1 MSNNPHVLIV
11 GAGFGGLG
19 VAEELAHVP
28 VDVTLIDRHNYHT
41 FQPLLYQVATSLLN
55 AEDVGA
61 PVRSLFRHQDNV
73 TFRMAT
79 VTGVDIPS
87 HRIQLEDGNQIAY
100 DYLVLAGG
108 ATVNYFNTPG
118 AAEHA
123 FPLYTLMNAVTL
135 RNKILERFEAADRDS
150 ALIEDGVLNFVIV
163 GSGPTGVEIAGAL
176 SDLFYNLLPRDYHQL
191 ATERPRV
198 IIVEKGKEVL
208 APFKDN
214 LRKYAKEELEE
225 RRVEV
230 RLGETVAEVGPTFVR
245 LKSGE
250 EIKTHTLIWAAGV
263 KANPL
268 ADNLGLPQG
277 PGARVRLTPDLSVPD
292 HPEIFV
298 VGDMGEVA
306 SEGKLLPQL
315 GSVAMQ
321 SGEHVGRQ
329 IARRIAGEETQAF
342 KYWDKG
348 FMATIGRGSA
358 VVEFPN
364 QRTLHGPLAYFAW
377 LGVHLA
383 LLNGTRNRI
392 ETLWNWGWSA
402 LTHDRAARI
411 IIEREEETQSVT
423 QSGAGGVTPVPR
435 SGDLGASGC
444 NGPLAELG

>member
-1 MSNNPHVLIV
+1 MSNTRHVAIV

-19 VAEELAHVP
+19 VAEQLGHVP
-28 VDVTLIDRHNYHT
+28 VEVTLIDRHNYHT

-61 PVRSLFRHQDNV
+61 PVRSMFRHQDNV

-79 VTGVDIPS
+79 VTGIDTAGQN
-87 HRIQLEDGNQIAY
+87 IQLDDGQKISY
-100 DYLVLAGG
+100 EYLVLAGG

-123 FPLYTLMNAVTL
+123 FPLYTLANAIKL
-135 RNKILERFEAADRDS
+135 RNRILERFEAADRNP
-150 ALIEDGVLNFVIV
+150 ALIEDGALNFVIV
-163 GSGPTGVEIAGAL
+163 GAGPTGVETAGAL
-176 SDLFYNLLPRDYHQL
+176 SDLFYNLLPRDYHDL
-191 ATERPRV
+191 ATEKARV
-198 IIVEKGKEVL
+198 ILVEMGKEVL

-214 LRKYAKEELEE
+214 LRTYAKQELEQ

-230 RLGETVAEVGPTFVR
+230 RLEQAVAEVGGTFVR

-250 EIKTHTLIWAAGV
+250 EIKAHTLIWAAGV
-263 KANPL
+263 RANPL
-268 ADNLGLPQG
+268 ADMLKSPLGRGGRIKLN
-277 PGARVRLTPDLSVPD
+277 PDLSVLD

-306 SEGKLLPQL
+306 SDGNVLPQL

-329 IARRIAGEETQAF
+329 IARRLHGDPGQPF

-348 FMATIGRGSA
+348 FMATIGRGAA

-364 QRTLHGPLAYFAW
+364 KRTLDGPLAYFAW

-383 LLNGTRNRI
+383 LLSGIRNRI

-411 IIEREEETQSVT
+411 IIESK
-423 QSGAGGVTPVPR
+423 
-435 SGDLGASGC
+435 DD
-444 NGPLAELG
+444 ELKT

>member
-1 MSNNPHVLIV
+1 MGNTPHVAIV

-19 VAEELAHVP
+19 VAEQLDHVP
-28 VDVTLIDRHNYHT
+28 VEVTLIDQHNYHT

-79 VTGVDIPS
+79 VTGVDMPG
-87 HRIQLEDGNQIAY
+87 HTIQLKDGTQISY

-108 ATVNYFNTPG
+108 TTVNYFNTPG

-123 FPLYTLMNAVTL
+123 FPLYTLMNAVKL
-135 RNKILERFEAADRDS
+135 RNRILERFEATDRDP
-150 ALIEDGVLNFVIV
+150 ALIDDGALNFVIV
-163 GSGPTGVEIAGAL
+163 GAGPTGVETAGAL

-191 ATERPRV
+191 ATEKAR
-198 IIVEKGKEVL
+198 IIMVEMGKEVL

-214 LRKYAKEELEE
+214 LRAYAKEELER

-230 RLGETVAEVGPTFVR
+230 RLGEAVAEVGSTFVR

-250 EIKTHTLIWAAGV
+250 EIKAHTLIWAAGV
-263 KANPL
+263 RANPL
-268 ADNLGLPQG
+268 ADMLGLPQG
-277 PGARVRLTPDLSVPD
+277 RGGRIKLNPDLSVPD

-298 VGDMGEVA
+298 VGDMGEVT
-306 SEGKLLPQL
+306 SDGKVLPQL

-321 SGEHVGRQ
+321 SGEHGGRQ
-329 IARRIAGEETQAF
+329 IARRLHGEPGQPF
-342 KYWDKG
+342 RYWDKG
-348 FMATIGRGSA
+348 FMATIGRGAA
-358 VVEFPN
+358 VVELPN
-364 QRTLHGPLAYFAW
+364 KLTLHGPLAYFAW

-383 LLNGTRNRI
+383 LLSGMRNRI

-411 IIEREEETQSVT
+411 IIESKDDEVKNATDP
-423 QSGAGGVTPVPR
+423 AH
-435 SGDLGASGC
+435 
-444 NGPLAELG
+444 

>member
-1 MSNNPHVLIV
+1 MSNTLHVVIV

-19 VAEELAHVP
+19 VAEQLAHVP
-28 VDVTLIDRHNYHT
+28 VEATLIDQHDYHT

-61 PVRSLFRHQDNV
+61 PIRGLFRHQDNV
-73 TFRMAT
+73 TFHMAT
-79 VTGVDIPS
+79 VTQVDMPG
-87 HRIQLEDGNQIAY
+87 HKIQLSDGKHVSY

-123 FPLYTLMNAVTL
+123 FPLYTLMNAVKL
-135 RNKILERFEAADRDS
+135 RNRILERFEAADRDPT
-150 ALIEDGVLNFVIV
+150 LIEDGALNFVIV
-163 GSGPTGVEIAGAL
+163 GAGPTGVETAGAL

-191 ATERPRV
+191 ATEKARV
-198 IIVEKGKEVL
+198 IIVEMGKEVL

-214 LRKYAKEELEE
+214 LRSYAKEELER

-230 RLGETVAEVGPTFVR
+230 RLGEAVAEVGPTFVR

-250 EIKTHTLIWAAGV
+250 EIQAHTLIWAAGV
-263 KANPL
+263 RANSL
-268 ADNLGLPQG
+268 ADLLGLPQG
-277 PGARVRLTPDLSVPD
+277 RGGRVKLNPDLSVPD

-306 SEGKLLPQL
+306 SEGEVLPQL

-329 IARRIAGEETQAF
+329 IARRLAGELGQPF

-348 FMATIGRGSA
+348 FMATIGRGAA
-358 VVEFPN
+358 VVELPN
-364 QRTLHGPLAYFAW
+364 KLTLHGPLAYFAW

-383 LLNGTRNRI
+383 LLSGMRNRI

-411 IIEREEETQSVT
+411 IIESK
-423 QSGAGGVTPVPR
+423 
-435 SGDLGASGC
+435 DD
-444 NGPLAELG
+444 

>member
-1 MSNNPHVLIV
+1 MSNTPHVAIV

-19 VAEELAHVP
+19 VAEQLSHVP
-28 VDVTLIDRHNYHT
+28 VEITLIDQHNYHT

-61 PVRSLFRHQDNV
+61 PVRSIFRHQENV

-79 VTGVDIPS
+79 VTGIDVPG
-87 HRIQLEDGNQIAY
+87 HKIQLNDGNQISY
-100 DYLVLAGG
+100 DYLVLAAG

-123 FPLYTLMNAVTL
+123 LPLYTLMNALKL
-135 RNKILERFEAADRDS
+135 RNRVLERFEAADRDPT
-150 ALIEDGVLNFVIV
+150 LIEDGGLNFVIV
-163 GSGPTGVEIAGAL
+163 GAGPTGVETAGAL

-191 ATERPRV
+191 ATQKARI
-198 IIVEKGKEVL
+198 IIVDRGKEVL

-214 LRKYAKEELEE
+214 LRAYAKEELER

-230 RLGETVAEVGPTFVR
+230 RLGEAVAEVGPTFVR
-245 LKSGE
+245 LNSGE
-250 EIKTHTLIWAAGV
+250 KIKAHTLIWAAGV
-263 KANPL
+263 RANPL
-268 ADNLGLPQG
+268 ADVLGVPQG
-277 PGARVRLTPDLSVPD
+277 HGGRIKVDADLSVPD

-298 VGDMGEVA
+298 AGDIGEVT
-306 SEGKLLPQL
+306 SDGKVLPQL

-329 IARRIAGEETQAF
+329 IARGLQGNPGQPF

-348 FMATIGRGSA
+348 FMATIGRGAA
-358 VVEFPN
+358 VVELPN
-364 QRTLHGPLAYFAW
+364 KGTLHGPLAYFAW

-383 LLNGTRNRI
+383 LLSGMRNRI

-411 IIEREEETQSVT
+411 IIESKDDEVRRV
-423 QSGAGGVTPVPR
+423 
-435 SGDLGASGC
+435 
-444 NGPLAELG
+444 

>member
-1 MSNNPHVLIV
+1 MSNTLHVVIV

-19 VAEELAHVP
+19 VAEQLAHVP
-28 VDVTLIDRHNYHT
+28 VEVTLIDQHDYHT

-61 PVRSLFRHQDNV
+61 PIRGLFRHQDNV
-73 TFRMAT
+73 TFHMAT
-79 VTGVDIPS
+79 VTQVDMPG
-87 HRIQLEDGNQIAY
+87 HKIQLSDGKHVSY

-123 FPLYTLMNAVTL
+123 FPLYTLMNAVKL
-135 RNKILERFEAADRDS
+135 RSRILERFEAADRDPT
-150 ALIEDGVLNFVIV
+150 LIEEGALNFVIV
-163 GSGPTGVEIAGAL
+163 GAGPTGVETAGAL

-191 ATERPRV
+191 ATEKARV
-198 IIVEKGKEVL
+198 IIVERGKEVL

-214 LRKYAKEELEE
+214 LRSYAKEELER

-230 RLGETVAEVGPTFVR
+230 RLGEAVAEVGPTFVR

-250 EIKTHTLIWAAGV
+250 EIQAHTLIWAAGV
-263 KANPL
+263 LANPL
-268 ADNLGLPQG
+268 ADLLGLPQG
-277 PGARVRLTPDLSVPD
+277 RGGRVKLNPDLSVPD

-306 SEGKLLPQL
+306 SDGEVLPQL

-329 IARRIAGEETQAF
+329 IARRVAGEPGQPF

-348 FMATIGRGSA
+348 FMATIGRGAA
-358 VVEFPN
+358 VVELPN
-364 QRTLHGPLAYFAW
+364 KLTLHGPLAYFAW

-383 LLNGTRNRI
+383 LLSGMRNRI

-411 IIEREEETQSVT
+411 IIESKDDEVKN
-423 QSGAGGVTPVPR
+423 P
-435 SGDLGASGC
+435 
-444 NGPLAELG
+444 

>member
-1 MSNNPHVLIV
+1 MSKPSHVVIV

-19 VAEELAHVP
+19 AAEQLAHVP
-28 VDVTLIDRHNYHT
+28 VEVTLIDRHNYHT

-61 PVRSLFRHQDNV
+61 PVRSMFRHQENV

-79 VTGVDIPS
+79 VTGVDVPDHKIK
-87 HRIQLEDGNQIAY
+87 LEDGSLINY

-108 ATVNYFNTPG
+108 TIVNYFNTPG
-118 AAEHA
+118 AVEHA

-135 RNKILERFEAADRDS
+135 RNRILERFEAADRDPT
-150 ALIEDGVLNFVIV
+150 LIKDGALNFVIV
-163 GSGPTGVEIAGAL
+163 GAGPTGVETAGAL
-176 SDLFYNLLPRDYHQL
+176 SDLFYNLLPYDYHHL
-191 ATERPRV
+191 STEMARV
-198 IIVEKGKEVL
+198 IIVEMGKEVL

-230 RLGETVAEVGPTFVR
+230 RLGEAVKEVGPTFVR
-245 LKSGE
+245 LESGE
-250 EIKTHTLIWAAGV
+250 KIKAHTLIWAAGV
-263 KANPL
+263 RANPL
-268 ADNLGLPQG
+268 ADILGLPQG
-277 PGARVRLTPDLSVPD
+277 RGGRIKLNPDLSVPE

-306 SEGKLLPQL
+306 SKGKVLPQL

-321 SGEHVGRQ
+321 SGDHVAQQ
-329 IARRIAGEETQAF
+329 ISRRLAGEPTQPF

-348 FMATIGRGSA
+348 FMATIGRGAA

-364 QRTLHGPLAYFAW
+364 KKTLHGQLAYSAW

-383 LLNGTRNRI
+383 LLSGMRNRI

-411 IIEREEETQSVT
+411 IIDAKDDQAKTR
-423 QSGAGGVTPVPR
+423 
-435 SGDLGASGC
+435 
-444 NGPLAELG
+444 GPA

>member
-1 MSNNPHVLIV
+1 MSNTLHVVIV

-19 VAEELAHVP
+19 VAEQLAHVP
-28 VDVTLIDRHNYHT
+28 VEVTLIDQHDYHT

-55 AEDVGA
+55 AEDMGA
-61 PVRSLFRHQDNV
+61 PIRGLFRHQDNV
-73 TFRMAT
+73 TFHMAT
-79 VTGVDIPS
+79 VTQVDMPG
-87 HRIQLEDGNQIAY
+87 HKIQLSDGKHVSY

-123 FPLYTLMNAVTL
+123 FPLYTLMNAVKL
-135 RNKILERFEAADRDS
+135 RNRILERFEAADRDPT
-150 ALIEDGVLNFVIV
+150 LIEDGALNFVIV
-163 GSGPTGVEIAGAL
+163 GAGPTGVETAGAL

-191 ATERPRV
+191 ATQKARV
-198 IIVEKGKEVL
+198 IIVEMGKEVL

-214 LRKYAKEELEE
+214 LRSYAKEELEQ

-230 RLGETVAEVGPTFVR
+230 RLGEAVAEVGPTFVR

-250 EIKTHTLIWAAGV
+250 EIQAHTLIWAAGV
-263 KANPL
+263 RANSL
-268 ADNLGLPQG
+268 ADLLGLPQG
-277 PGARVRLTPDLSVPD
+277 RGGRVKLNPDLSVPD

-306 SEGKLLPQL
+306 SDGEVLPQL

-329 IARRIAGEETQAF
+329 IARRVAGEPGQPF

-348 FMATIGRGSA
+348 FMATIGRGAA
-358 VVEFPN
+358 VVELPN
-364 QRTLHGPLAYFAW
+364 KLTLHGPLAYFAW

-383 LLNGTRNRI
+383 LLSGMRNRI

-411 IIEREEETQSVT
+411 IIESKDDEVKN
-423 QSGAGGVTPVPR
+423 A
-435 SGDLGASGC
+435 
-444 NGPLAELG
+444 

>member
-1 MSNNPHVLIV
+1 MSNTPHVAIV
-11 GAGFGGLG
+11 GAGFGGLE
-19 VAEELAHVP
+19 VAEQLAHVP
-28 VDVTLIDRHNYHT
+28 VEVTLIDRHNYHT

-61 PVRSLFRHQDNV
+61 PVRSMFRHQDNV

-79 VTGVDIPS
+79 VTGVDVAG
-87 HRIQLEDGNQIAY
+87 HTIQLEDGKQISY

-123 FPLYTLMNAVTL
+123 FPLYTLMDAVKL
-135 RNKILERFEAADRDS
+135 RNRILERFEAADRNP
-150 ALIEDGVLNFVIV
+150 ALIEDGALNFVIV
-163 GSGPTGVEIAGAL
+163 GAGPTGVETAGAL
-176 SDLFYNLLPRDYHQL
+176 SDLFYNLLPHDYHQL
-191 ATERPRV
+191 ATEKARV
-198 IIVEKGKEVL
+198 IIVEMGKEVL

-214 LRKYAKEELEE
+214 LRAYAKEELEQ

-230 RLGETVAEVGPTFVR
+230 RLGEAVAEVGPTFVR

-250 EIKTHTLIWAAGV
+250 EIKAHTLIWAAGV
-263 KANPL
+263 RANPL
-268 ADNLGLPQG
+268 ADVLGLPQG
-277 PGARVRLTPDLSVPD
+277 RGGRIKLNPDLSVPD

-306 SEGKLLPQL
+306 SDGKVLPQL

-329 IARRIAGEETQAF
+329 IARRLHGEPTQPF

-348 FMATIGRGSA
+348 FMATIGRGAA

-364 QRTLHGPLAYFAW
+364 KRTLHGPLAYFAW
-377 LGVHLA
+377 LGVHLT
-383 LLNGTRNRI
+383 LLSGMRNRI

-411 IIEREEETQSVT
+411 IIESK
-423 QSGAGGVTPVPR
+423 
-435 SGDLGASGC
+435 DD
-444 NGPLAELG
+444 ELKIT

>member
-1 MSNNPHVLIV
+1 MSNTLHVVIV

-19 VAEELAHVP
+19 VAEQLAHVP
-28 VDVTLIDRHNYHT
+28 VEVTLIDQHDYHT

-61 PVRSLFRHQDNV
+61 PVRGLFRHQDNV
-73 TFRMAT
+73 TFHMAT
-79 VTGVDIPS
+79 VTQVDMPG
-87 HRIQLEDGNQIAY
+87 HKIQLSDGKHVSY

-108 ATVNYFNTPG
+108 ASVNYFNTPG

-123 FPLYTLMNAVTL
+123 FPLYTLMNAVKL
-135 RNKILERFEAADRDS
+135 RSRILERFEAADRDPTLVEEG
-150 ALIEDGVLNFVIV
+150 ALNFVIV
-163 GSGPTGVEIAGAL
+163 GAGPTGVETAGAL

-191 ATERPRV
+191 ATEKARV
-198 IIVEKGKEVL
+198 IIVEMGKDVL

-214 LRKYAKEELEE
+214 LRSYAKEELER

-230 RLGETVAEVGPTFVR
+230 RLGEAVAEVGPTFVR

-250 EIKTHTLIWAAGV
+250 EIQAHTLIWAAGV
-263 KANPL
+263 RANPL
-268 ADNLGLPQG
+268 ADLLGLPQG
-277 PGARVRLTPDLSVPD
+277 RGGRVKLNPDLSVPD

-306 SEGKLLPQL
+306 SDGEVLPQL

-329 IARRIAGEETQAF
+329 IARRVAGEPGQPF

-348 FMATIGRGSA
+348 FMATIGRGAA
-358 VVEFPN
+358 VVELPN
-364 QRTLHGPLAYFAW
+364 KLTLHGPLAYFAW

-383 LLNGTRNRI
+383 LLSGMRNRI

-411 IIEREEETQSVT
+411 IIESKDDEVKN
-423 QSGAGGVTPVPR
+423 A
-435 SGDLGASGC
+435 
-444 NGPLAELG
+444 

>member
-1 MSNNPHVLIV
+1 MSSTRHVAIV

-19 VAEELAHVP
+19 VAEQLGHVP
-28 VDVTLIDRHNYHT
+28 VEVTLIDRHNYHT

-61 PVRSLFRHQDNV
+61 PVRSMFRHQDNV
-73 TFRMAT
+73 TFRMAM
-79 VTGVDIPS
+79 VTAIDAAGQN
-87 HRIQLEDGNQIAY
+87 IQLDDGKQISY

-123 FPLYTLMNAVTL
+123 FPLYTLTNAVKL
-135 RNKILERFEAADRDS
+135 RNRILERFEAADRDP
-150 ALIEDGVLNFVIV
+150 ALIEGGALNFVIV
-163 GSGPTGVEIAGAL
+163 GAGPTGVETAGAL
-176 SDLFYNLLPRDYHQL
+176 SDLFYNLLPHDYHQL
-191 ATERPRV
+191 ATEKARV
-198 IIVEKGKEVL
+198 IIVEMGKEVL

-214 LRKYAKEELEE
+214 LRAYAKEQLEQ
-225 RRVEV
+225 RRVEL
-230 RLGETVAEVGPTFVR
+230 RLEQAVAEVGGTFVR

-250 EIKTHTLIWAAGV
+250 EIKAHTLIWAAGV
-263 KANPL
+263 RANPL
-268 ADNLGLPQG
+268 ADMLKSPQG
-277 PGARVRLTPDLSVPD
+277 RGGRIKLNPDLSVPD

-306 SEGKLLPQL
+306 SDGKVLPQL

-329 IARRIAGEETQAF
+329 IARRLQGEPAQPF

-364 QRTLHGPLAYFAW
+364 KRTLDGPLAYFAW

-383 LLNGTRNRI
+383 LLSGIRNRI

-411 IIEREEETQSVT
+411 IIESK
-423 QSGAGGVTPVPR
+423 
-435 SGDLGASGC
+435 DD
-444 NGPLAELG
+444 ELKIT

>member
-1 MSNNPHVLIV
+1 MGNTPHVAIV

-19 VAEELAHVP
+19 VAEQLDHVP
-28 VDVTLIDRHNYHT
+28 VEVTLIDQHNYHT

-79 VTGVDIPS
+79 VTGVDMPG
-87 HRIQLEDGNQIAY
+87 HKIQLKDGTQISY

-108 ATVNYFNTPG
+108 TTVNYFNTPG

-123 FPLYTLMNAVTL
+123 FPLYTLMNAVKL
-135 RNKILERFEAADRDS
+135 RNRILERFEATDRDP
-150 ALIEDGVLNFVIV
+150 ALIDDGALNFVIV
-163 GSGPTGVEIAGAL
+163 GAGPTGVETAGAL

-191 ATERPRV
+191 ATEKAR
-198 IIVEKGKEVL
+198 IIMVEMGKEVL

-214 LRKYAKEELEE
+214 LRAYAKEELER

-230 RLGETVAEVGPTFVR
+230 RLGEAVAEVGSTFVR

-250 EIKTHTLIWAAGV
+250 EIKAHTLIWAAGV
-263 KANPL
+263 RANPL
-268 ADNLGLPQG
+268 ADMLGLPQG
-277 PGARVRLTPDLSVPD
+277 RGGRIKLNPDLSVPD

-298 VGDMGEVA
+298 VGDMGEVT
-306 SEGKLLPQL
+306 SDGKVLPQL

-329 IARRIAGEETQAF
+329 IARSLHGDPGQPFR
-342 KYWDKG
+342 YWDKG
-348 FMATIGRGSA
+348 FMATIGRGAA
-358 VVEFPN
+358 VVELPN
-364 QRTLHGPLAYFAW
+364 KLTLHGPLAYFAW

-383 LLNGTRNRI
+383 LLSGMRNRI

-411 IIEREEETQSVT
+411 IFESKEDEVK
-423 QSGAGGVTPVPR
+423 
-435 SGDLGASGC
+435 DASD
-444 NGPLAELG
+444 PAH

>member
-1 MSNNPHVLIV
+1 MSNTPHVAIV

-19 VAEELAHVP
+19 VAEQLDHVP
-28 VDVTLIDRHNYHT
+28 VEVTLIDQHNYHT
-41 FQPLLYQVATSLLN
+41 FQPLLYQVATSELN

-79 VTGVDIPS
+79 VTGIDVSS
-87 HRIQLEDGNQIAY
+87 HKIQLEDGNKISY

-108 ATVNYFNTPG
+108 TTVNYFNTPG

-123 FPLYTLMNAVTL
+123 FPLYTVMNAVKL
-135 RNKILERFEAADRDS
+135 RNRILERFEAADRDP
-150 ALIEDGVLNFVIV
+150 ALIQDGALNFVIV
-163 GSGPTGVEIAGAL
+163 GAGPTGVETAGAL

-191 ATERPRV
+191 ATEKARV
-198 IIVEKGKEVL
+198 VMVERGNEVL

-214 LRKYAKEELEE
+214 LRAYAKEELEK
-225 RRVEV
+225 RRVEL
-230 RLGETVAEVGPTFVR
+230 RLGEAVAEVEPTFVR

-250 EIKTHTLIWAAGV
+250 EIKAHTLIWAAGV
-263 KANPL
+263 RANPL
-268 ADNLGLPQG
+268 ADMLGLPQG
-277 PGARVRLTPDLSVPD
+277 HGGRIKLNPDLSVPD

-306 SEGKLLPQL
+306 SDGRVLPQL

-329 IARRIAGEETQAF
+329 IARRLHGAAGQPF

-348 FMATIGRGSA
+348 FMATIGRGAA
-358 VVEFPN
+358 VVELPN
-364 QRTLHGPLAYFAW
+364 KGTLHGPLAYFAW

-383 LLNGTRNRI
+383 LLSGMRNRI

-411 IIEREEETQSVT
+411 IIESK
-423 QSGAGGVTPVPR
+423 
-435 SGDLGASGC
+435 DD
-444 NGPLAELG
+444 ELKIT

>member
-1 MSNNPHVLIV
+1 MGNTPHVAIV

-19 VAEELAHVP
+19 VAEQLDHVP
-28 VDVTLIDRHNYHT
+28 VEVTLIDQHNYHT

-79 VTGVDIPS
+79 VTGVDMPG
-87 HRIQLEDGNQIAY
+87 HKIQLKDGTQISY

-108 ATVNYFNTPG
+108 TTVNYFNTPG

-123 FPLYTLMNAVTL
+123 FPLYTLMNAVKL
-135 RNKILERFEAADRDS
+135 RNRILERFEATDRDP
-150 ALIEDGVLNFVIV
+150 ALIDDGALNFVIV
-163 GSGPTGVEIAGAL
+163 GAGPTGVETAGAL
-176 SDLFYNLLPRDYHQL
+176 SDLFYHLLPRDYHQL
-191 ATERPRV
+191 ATEKAR
-198 IIVEKGKEVL
+198 IIMVELGKEVL

-214 LRKYAKEELEE
+214 LRAYAKEELER

-230 RLGETVAEVGPTFVR
+230 RLGEAVAEVGSTFVR

-250 EIKTHTLIWAAGV
+250 EIKAHTLIWAAGV
-263 KANPL
+263 RANPL
-268 ADNLGLPQG
+268 ADMLGLPQG
-277 PGARVRLTPDLSVPD
+277 RGGRIKLNPDLSVPD

-298 VGDMGEVA
+298 VGDMGEVT
-306 SEGKLLPQL
+306 SDGKVLPQL

-321 SGEHVGRQ
+321 SGEHGGRQ
-329 IARRIAGEETQAF
+329 IARRLHGEPGQPF
-342 KYWDKG
+342 RYWDKG
-348 FMATIGRGSA
+348 FMATIGRGAA
-358 VVEFPN
+358 VVELPN
-364 QRTLHGPLAYFAW
+364 KLTLHGPLAYFAW

-383 LLNGTRNRI
+383 LLSGMRNRI

-411 IIEREEETQSVT
+411 IIESKDDEVKNATDP
-423 QSGAGGVTPVPR
+423 AH
-435 SGDLGASGC
+435 
-444 NGPLAELG
+444 

>member
-1 MSNNPHVLIV
+1 MFMGDRPHIAIV

-19 VAEELAHVP
+19 VAEQLGHVP
-28 VDVTLIDRHNYHT
+28 VEVTLIDRHNYHT

-61 PVRSLFRHQDNV
+61 PVRGMFRHQDNV

-79 VTGVDIPS
+79 VTGVDAAGQK
-87 HRIQLEDGNQIAY
+87 IQLEDGKQIPY

-123 FPLYTLMNAVTL
+123 FPLYTLTNAVKL
-135 RNKILERFEAADRDS
+135 RNRILERFEAADRNR
-150 ALIEDGVLNFVIV
+150 ALIEDGALNFVIV
-163 GSGPTGVEIAGAL
+163 GAGPTGVETAGAL
-176 SDLFYNLLPRDYHQL
+176 ADLFYNLLPRDYHDL
-191 ATERPRV
+191 ATEKARV
-198 IIVEKGKEVL
+198 ILVEMGKEVL

-214 LRKYAKEELEE
+214 LRTYAKQELEQ

-230 RLGETVAEVGPTFVR
+230 RLEQAVAEVGGTFVR

-250 EIKTHTLIWAAGV
+250 EIKAHTLIWAAGV
-263 KANPL
+263 RANPL
-268 ADNLGLPQG
+268 ADMLGSPQG
-277 PGARVRLTPDLSVPD
+277 RGGRIKLNPDLSVPD

-306 SEGKLLPQL
+306 SDGKVLPQL

-329 IARRIAGEETQAF
+329 IARRLHGDPGQPF

-364 QRTLHGPLAYFAW
+364 KRTLDGPLAYFAW
-377 LGVHLA
+377 LGVHLV
-383 LLNGTRNRI
+383 LLSGIRNRI

-411 IIEREEETQSVT
+411 IIESK
-423 QSGAGGVTPVPR
+423 
-435 SGDLGASGC
+435 DD
-444 NGPLAELG
+444 ELKIT

>member
-1 MSNNPHVLIV
+1 MGNTPHVAIV

-19 VAEELAHVP
+19 VAEQLDHVP
-28 VDVTLIDRHNYHT
+28 VEVTLIDQHNYHT

-79 VTGVDIPS
+79 VTGVDMPG
-87 HRIQLEDGNQIAY
+87 HKIQLKDGTQISY

-108 ATVNYFNTPG
+108 TTVNYFNTPG

-123 FPLYTLMNAVTL
+123 FPLYTLMNAVKL
-135 RNKILERFEAADRDS
+135 RNRILERFEATDRDP
-150 ALIEDGVLNFVIV
+150 ALIDDGALNFVIV
-163 GSGPTGVEIAGAL
+163 GAGPTGVETAGAL

-191 ATERPRV
+191 ATEKAR
-198 IIVEKGKEVL
+198 IIMVEMGKEVL

-214 LRKYAKEELEE
+214 LRAYAKEELER

-230 RLGETVAEVGPTFVR
+230 RLGEAVAEVGSTFVR

-250 EIKTHTLIWAAGV
+250 EIKAHTLIWAAGV
-263 KANPL
+263 RANPL
-268 ADNLGLPQG
+268 ADMLGLPQG
-277 PGARVRLTPDLSVPD
+277 RGGRIKLNPDLSVPD

-298 VGDMGEVA
+298 VGDMGEVT
-306 SEGKLLPQL
+306 SDGKVLPQL

-321 SGEHVGRQ
+321 SGEHGGRQ
-329 IARRIAGEETQAF
+329 IARRLHGEPGQPF
-342 KYWDKG
+342 RYWDKG
-348 FMATIGRGSA
+348 FMATIGRGAA
-358 VVEFPN
+358 VVELPN
-364 QRTLHGPLAYFAW
+364 KLTLHGPLAYFAW

-383 LLNGTRNRI
+383 LLSGMRNRI

-411 IIEREEETQSVT
+411 IIESKDDDVKNATDP
-423 QSGAGGVTPVPR
+423 AH
-435 SGDLGASGC
+435 
-444 NGPLAELG
+444 

>member
-1 MSNNPHVLIV
+1 MSHTPHVAIV

-19 VAEELAHVP
+19 VAEQLDHVP
-28 VDVTLIDRHNYHT
+28 VEVTLIDQHNYHT

-55 AEDVGA
+55 AEDIGA
-61 PVRSLFRHQDNV
+61 PVRSLFRHQANV

-79 VTGVDIPS
+79 VTGVDVPG
-87 HRIQLEDGNQIAY
+87 HTIQFEDGNQIAY

-108 ATVNYFNTPG
+108 TTVNYFNTPG

-123 FPLYTLMNAVTL
+123 FPLYTLMHAVKL
-135 RNKILERFEAADRDS
+135 RNRILERFEAADRDP
-150 ALIEDGVLNFVIV
+150 ALIEDGALNFVIV
-163 GSGPTGVEIAGAL
+163 GAGPTGVETAGAL
-176 SDLFYNLLPRDYHQL
+176 ADLFYNLLPRDYHQL
-191 ATERPRV
+191 ATDKARI
-198 IIVEKGKEVL
+198 IIVEMGKEVL

-214 LRKYAKEELEE
+214 LRAYAKQELEQ
-225 RRVEV
+225 RRVAV
-230 RLGETVAEVGPTFVR
+230 RLGEAVAEVGPTFVR

-263 KANPL
+263 RANPL
-268 ADNLGLPQG
+268 ADMLGLPQG
-277 PGARVRLTPDLSVPD
+277 RGGRIKLNLDLSVPD

-298 VGDMGEVA
+298 VGDMGEIA
-306 SEGKLLPQL
+306 SDGKVLPQL

-329 IARRIAGEETQAF
+329 IARRLHGEPGQPF

-348 FMATIGRGSA
+348 IMATIGRGAA
-358 VVEFPN
+358 VVELPN
-364 QRTLHGPLAYFAW
+364 KRTLHGPLAYFAW

-383 LLNGTRNRI
+383 LLSGMRNRI

-411 IIEREEETQSVT
+411 IIDSK
-423 QSGAGGVTPVPR
+423 
-435 SGDLGASGC
+435 GDEVKNA
-444 NGPLAELG
+444 

>member
-1 MSNNPHVLIV
+1 MSSTRHVAIV

-19 VAEELAHVP
+19 VAEQLGHVP
-28 VDVTLIDRHNYHT
+28 VEVTLIDRHNYHT

-61 PVRSLFRHQDNV
+61 PVRGMFRHQDNV

-79 VTGVDIPS
+79 VTGVDAAGQK
-87 HRIQLEDGNQIAY
+87 IQLEDGKQIPY

-108 ATVNYFNTPG
+108 ATVNYFNTSG

-123 FPLYTLMNAVTL
+123 FPLYTLANAIKL
-135 RNKILERFEAADRDS
+135 RNRILERFEAADRNR
-150 ALIEDGVLNFVIV
+150 ALIEDGALNFVIV
-163 GSGPTGVEIAGAL
+163 GAGPTGVETAGAL
-176 SDLFYNLLPRDYHQL
+176 SDLFYNLLPRDYHDL
-191 ATERPRV
+191 ATEKARV
-198 IIVEKGKEVL
+198 ILVEMGKEVL

-214 LRKYAKEELEE
+214 LRSYAKQELEQ

-230 RLGETVAEVGPTFVR
+230 RLEQAVAEVGGTFVR

-250 EIKTHTLIWAAGV
+250 EIKAHTLIWAAGV
-263 KANPL
+263 RANPL
-268 ADNLGLPQG
+268 ADMLGSPQG
-277 PGARVRLTPDLSVPD
+277 RGGRIKLNPDLSVPD

-306 SEGKLLPQL
+306 SDGNVLPQL

-329 IARRIAGEETQAF
+329 IARRLHGDPGQPF
-342 KYWDKG
+342 RYWDKG
-348 FMATIGRGSA
+348 FMATIGRGAA
-358 VVEFPN
+358 VVELPN
-364 QRTLHGPLAYFAW
+364 MRTLHGPLAYFAW
-377 LGVHLA
+377 LGVHLV
-383 LLNGTRNRI
+383 LLNGMRNRI

-411 IIEREEETQSVT
+411 IIESKDDEVKHATDP
-423 QSGAGGVTPVPR
+423 AH
-435 SGDLGASGC
+435 
-444 NGPLAELG
+444 

>member
-1 MSNNPHVLIV
+1 MGNTPHVAIV

-19 VAEELAHVP
+19 VAEQLDHIP
-28 VDVTLIDRHNYHT
+28 VEVTLIDQHNYHT

-79 VTGVDIPS
+79 VTGVDMPG
-87 HRIQLEDGNQIAY
+87 HKIQLKDGTQISY

-108 ATVNYFNTPG
+108 TTVNYFNTPG

-123 FPLYTLMNAVTL
+123 FPLYTLMNAVKL
-135 RNKILERFEAADRDS
+135 RNRILERFEATDRDP
-150 ALIEDGVLNFVIV
+150 ALIDDGALNFVIV
-163 GSGPTGVEIAGAL
+163 GAGPTGVETAGAL

-191 ATERPRV
+191 ATEKAR
-198 IIVEKGKEVL
+198 IIMVEMGKEVL

-214 LRKYAKEELEE
+214 LRAYAKEELER

-230 RLGETVAEVGPTFVR
+230 RLGEAVAEVGSTFVR

-250 EIKTHTLIWAAGV
+250 EIKAHTLIWAAGV
-263 KANPL
+263 RANPL
-268 ADNLGLPQG
+268 ADMLGLPQG
-277 PGARVRLTPDLSVPD
+277 RGGRIKLNPDLSVPD

-298 VGDMGEVA
+298 VGDMGEVT
-306 SEGKLLPQL
+306 SDGKVLPQL

-329 IARRIAGEETQAF
+329 IARRLHGEPGQPF
-342 KYWDKG
+342 RYWDKG
-348 FMATIGRGSA
+348 FMATIGRGAA
-358 VVEFPN
+358 VVELPN
-364 QRTLHGPLAYFAW
+364 KLTLHGPLAYFAW

-383 LLNGTRNRI
+383 LLSGMRNRI

-411 IIEREEETQSVT
+411 IIESQDDEVKHATDP
-423 QSGAGGVTPVPR
+423 AH
-435 SGDLGASGC
+435 
-444 NGPLAELG
+444 

>member
-1 MSNNPHVLIV
+1 MSNTLHVVIV

-19 VAEELAHVP
+19 VAEQLAHVP
-28 VDVTLIDRHNYHT
+28 VGVTLIDQHDYHT

-61 PVRSLFRHQDNV
+61 PIRGLFRHQDNV
-73 TFRMAT
+73 TFHMAT
-79 VTGVDIPS
+79 VTQVDMPG
-87 HRIQLEDGNQIAY
+87 HKIQLSDGRHVSY

-123 FPLYTLMNAVTL
+123 FPLYTLRNAVKL
-135 RNKILERFEAADRDS
+135 RNRILERFEAANRDPT
-150 ALIEDGVLNFVIV
+150 LIEEGALNFVIV
-163 GSGPTGVEIAGAL
+163 GAGPTGVETAGAL

-191 ATERPRV
+191 ATEKARV
-198 IIVEKGKEVL
+198 IIVERGKEVL

-214 LRKYAKEELEE
+214 LRSYAKEELER

-230 RLGETVAEVGPTFVR
+230 RLGEAVAEVGPTFVR

-250 EIKTHTLIWAAGV
+250 EIQAHTLIWAAGV
-263 KANPL
+263 LANPL
-268 ADNLGLPQG
+268 ADLLGLPQG
-277 PGARVRLTPDLSVPD
+277 RGGRVKLNPDLSVPD

-306 SEGKLLPQL
+306 SEGEVLPQL

-329 IARRIAGEETQAF
+329 IARRLAGELGQPF

-348 FMATIGRGSA
+348 FMATIGRGAA
-358 VVEFPN
+358 VVELPSKL
-364 QRTLHGPLAYFAW
+364 TLHGPLAYFAW

-383 LLNGTRNRI
+383 LLSGMRNRI

-411 IIEREEETQSVT
+411 IIESK
-423 QSGAGGVTPVPR
+423 
-435 SGDLGASGC
+435 DD
-444 NGPLAELG
+444 

>member
-1 MSNNPHVLIV
+1 
-11 GAGFGGLG
+11 
-19 VAEELAHVP
+19 
-28 VDVTLIDRHNYHT
+28 
-41 FQPLLYQVATSLLN
+41 LLYQVATSLLN

-79 VTGVDIPS
+79 VTGIDAAGQN
-87 HRIQLEDGNQIAY
+87 IQLKDGQKISY

-108 ATVNYFNTPG
+108 TTVNYFNTPG

-123 FPLYTLMNAVTL
+123 FPLYTLTNAVKL
-135 RNKILERFEAADRDS
+135 RNWILERFEAADRDP

-163 GSGPTGVEIAGAL
+163 GAGPTGVETAGAL
-176 SDLFYNLLPRDYHQL
+176 SDLFYNLLPHDYHQL
-191 ATERPRV
+191 ATEKARV
-198 IIVEKGKEVL
+198 IIVEMGKEVL

-214 LRKYAKEELEE
+214 LRAYAKEELEQ

-230 RLGETVAEVGPTFVR
+230 RLGEAVAEVGPTFVR

-250 EIKTHTLIWAAGV
+250 EIKAHTLIWAAGV
-263 KANPL
+263 RANPL
-268 ADNLGLPQG
+268 ADTLGLPQG
-277 PGARVRLTPDLSVPD
+277 RGGRIKLNPDLSLPD

-306 SEGKLLPQL
+306 SDGQVLPQL

-329 IARRIAGEETQAF
+329 IARRLHGDPGQPF

-348 FMATIGRGSA
+348 FMATIGRGAA

-364 QRTLHGPLAYFAW
+364 KRTLHGPLAYFAW
-377 LGVHLA
+377 LGRSPGA
-383 LLNGTRNRI
+383 TEWNAEQDRN
-392 ETLWNWGWSA
+392 
-402 LTHDRAARI
+402 
-411 IIEREEETQSVT
+411 V
-423 QSGAGGVTPVPR
+423 V
-435 SGDLGASGC
+435 
-444 NGPLAELG
+444 ELGLVRLNSRPCRQDYY

>member
-1 MSNNPHVLIV
+1 MGNTPHVAIV

-19 VAEELAHVP
+19 VAEQLDHVP
-28 VDVTLIDRHNYHT
+28 VEVTLIDQHNYHT

-79 VTGVDIPS
+79 VTGVDMPG
-87 HRIQLEDGNQIAY
+87 HKIQLKDGTQISY

-108 ATVNYFNTPG
+108 TTVNYFNTPG

-123 FPLYTLMNAVTL
+123 FPLYTLMNAVKL
-135 RNKILERFEAADRDS
+135 RNRILERFEATDRDP
-150 ALIEDGVLNFVIV
+150 ALIDDGALNFVIV
-163 GSGPTGVEIAGAL
+163 GAGPTGVETAGAL

-191 ATERPRV
+191 ATEKAR
-198 IIVEKGKEVL
+198 IIMVEMGKEVL

-214 LRKYAKEELEE
+214 LRAYAKEELER

-230 RLGETVAEVGPTFVR
+230 RLGEAVAEVGSTFVR

-250 EIKTHTLIWAAGV
+250 EIKAHTLIWAAGV
-263 KANPL
+263 RANPL
-268 ADNLGLPQG
+268 ADMLGLPQG
-277 PGARVRLTPDLSVPD
+277 RGGRIQLNPDLSVPD

-298 VGDMGEVA
+298 VGDMGEVT
-306 SEGKLLPQL
+306 SDGKVLPQL

-321 SGEHVGRQ
+321 SGEHGGRQ
-329 IARRIAGEETQAF
+329 IARRLHGEPGQPF
-342 KYWDKG
+342 RYWDKG
-348 FMATIGRGSA
+348 FMATIGRGAA
-358 VVEFPN
+358 VVELPN
-364 QRTLHGPLAYFAW
+364 KLTLHGPLAYFAW

-383 LLNGTRNRI
+383 LLSGMRNRI

-411 IIEREEETQSVT
+411 IIESKDDEVKNATDP
-423 QSGAGGVTPVPR
+423 AH
-435 SGDLGASGC
+435 
-444 NGPLAELG
+444 

>member
-1 MSNNPHVLIV
+1 MGTTPHVAIV

-19 VAEELAHVP
+19 VAEQLDHVP
-28 VDVTLIDRHNYHT
+28 VEVTLIDQHNYHT

-79 VTGVDIPS
+79 VTGVDMPG
-87 HRIQLEDGNQIAY
+87 HKIQLKDGNQVSY

-108 ATVNYFNTPG
+108 TTVNYFNTPG

-123 FPLYTLMNAVTL
+123 FPLYTLMNAVKL
-135 RNKILERFEAADRDS
+135 RNRVLERFEATDRDP
-150 ALIEDGVLNFVIV
+150 ALIDDGALNFVIV
-163 GSGPTGVEIAGAL
+163 GAGPTGVETAGAL

-191 ATERPRV
+191 ATEKAR
-198 IIVEKGKEVL
+198 IIMVEMGKEVL

-214 LRKYAKEELEE
+214 LRAYAKEELER

-230 RLGETVAEVGPTFVR
+230 RLGEAVAEVGSTFVR

-250 EIKTHTLIWAAGV
+250 EIKAHTLIWAAGV
-263 KANPL
+263 RANPL
-268 ADNLGLPQG
+268 ADMLGLPQG
-277 PGARVRLTPDLSVPD
+277 RGGRIKLNPDLSVPD

-298 VGDMGEVA
+298 VGDLGEVT
-306 SEGKLLPQL
+306 SDGKVLPQL

-329 IARRIAGEETQAF
+329 IARRLHGEPGQPF
-342 KYWDKG
+342 RYWDKG
-348 FMATIGRGSA
+348 FMATIGRSAA
-358 VVEFPN
+358 VVELPN
-364 QRTLHGPLAYFAW
+364 KLTLHGPLAYFAW

-383 LLNGTRNRI
+383 LLSGMRNRI

-411 IIEREEETQSVT
+411 IIESKDDEVKNATDP
-423 QSGAGGVTPVPR
+423 AH
-435 SGDLGASGC
+435 
-444 NGPLAELG
+444 